1 MQQPLTSATV
11 NSYLVQEPLRH
22 PHTHVTARLLQGWRA
37 LGRVEVQ
44 TRVMVLL
51 NSIIIIIMGL
61 LSSHMV
67 TIWGLAEDCKW
78 MVHPISQDL
87 LAVGGTLLT
96 LVSMG
101 LSRGKGHVEHWVDSG
116 LSRLF
121 SPSDPLRVHL
131 LSSPHFVS
139 KFHSRVT
146 TRSHEVFAAF
156 MPTACL
162 TLPSETSPW

>member
-1 MQQPLTSATV
+1 MQ
-11 NSYLVQEPLRH
+11 
-22 PHTHVTARLLQGWRA
+22 
-37 LGRVEVQ
+37 VQ

-51 NSIIIIIMGL
+51 KSSIIIMGFL
-61 LSSHMV
+61 LSHMV

-87 LAVGGTLLT
+87 LAVGGTLLLT

-101 LSRGKGHVEHWVDSG
+101 LSRGKGHVEHWVDGG

-121 SPSDPLRVHL
+121 SPSDPLRVH